1 MAAALVSLT
10 QAKAHL
16 RITLPAL
23 DPGDVDIQ
31 LKLDQAEAII
41 LDYLAEFVDAAW
53 VSPATAP
60 GMVSASILLVLTD
73 LYEHRGDDMTL
84 SEKTWE
90 AVARLLARSRNPALA

>member
-1 MAAALVSLT
+1 MAAALVTLV

-23 DPGDVDIQ
+23 DPGDLDIQ

-41 LDYLAEFVDAAW
+41 LTYLDTSVSAAW

-60 GMVSASILLVLTD
+60 GPVTAAILLALGD
-73 LYEHRGDDMTL
+73 LFEHRGDDQTL
-84 SEKTWE
+84 SEKTWSAIE
-90 AVARLLARSRNPALA
+90 RILVQSRNAAIA

>member
-1 MAAALVSLT
+1 MAAVLVTLV

-23 DPGDVDIQ
+23 DPGDLDIQ

-41 LDYLAEFVDAAW
+41 LRYLKTQADPLW

-60 GMVSASILLVLTD
+60 GNVTAAILLLLAD
-73 LYEHRGDDMTL
+73 LFEHRGDDQTL
-84 SEKTWE
+84 DEKTWTAIE
-90 AVARLLARSRNPALA
+90 RLLVGIRDPALA

>member
-1 MAAALVSLT
+1 MAAVLVSLT

-41 LDYLAEFVDAAW
+41 LDYLAEFADAAW
-53 VSPATAP
+53 VSPATTP
-60 GMVSASILLVLTD
+60 GPVSASILLMLAR
-73 LYEHRGDDMTL
+73 LFEHRGDA
-84 SEKTWE
+84 EKEDADTWLAIE
-90 AVARLLARSRNPALA
+90 RLLVRSRNPALA